1 MAFSTGVN
9 GVKGMVTRLEGW
21 VQGRLA
27 SWVVRRR
34 VKEPRR
40 KGALS
45 YCLEKTVCFTILR
58 IFFSGLS
65 FSTEDGNGCLS
76 ISRRWLGVGVSIR
89 IVT

>member
-1 MAFSTGVN
+1 
-9 GVKGMVTRLEGW
+9 MVTRLEGW

-58 IFFSGLS
+58 IFFQ
-65 FSTEDGNGCLS
+65 D
-76 ISRRWLGVGVSIR
+76 
-89 IVT
+89 